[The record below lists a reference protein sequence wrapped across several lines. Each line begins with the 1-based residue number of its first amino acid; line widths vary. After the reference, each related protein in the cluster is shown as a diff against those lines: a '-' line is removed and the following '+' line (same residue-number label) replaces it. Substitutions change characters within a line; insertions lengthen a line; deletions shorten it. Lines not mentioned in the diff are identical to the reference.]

1 MKLLRTVLVLLICL
15 IGMTSMTSDNS
26 SEWVSLFDGK
36 TLNGWKA
43 AEHPGT
49 FTVADGA
56 IVVYGDRAHL
66 FYEGA
71 VNNHDFKN
79 FELKLK
85 VMTFPGANSGIF
97 IHTAYQQEGWPSK
110 GYEVQVNNTQSDW
123 RRTASIYAVQDVK
136 EVYMKDNEW
145 FDMHITVQGKRITVK
160 LNDNVVND
168 FTEGENGRL
177 TGGTVAL
184 QGHDPGSKVMYKDIM
199 IKILPD

>member
-15 IGMTSMTSDNS
+15 IGMTSMKSDNS

-71 VNNHDFKN
+71 VNNHDFNN

-177 TGGTVAL
+177 TGGTIAL

-199 IKILPD
+199 IKVLPD

>member
-15 IGMTSMTSDNS
+15 IGMTSMTSDNL

-97 IHTAYQQEGWPSK
+97 IHTVYQQEGWPSK

>member
-1 MKLLRTVLVLLICL
+1 MKFTITTVALLIL
-15 IGMTSMTSDNS
+15 FVAFSAMKSDNV
-26 SEWVSLFDGK
+26 EWISLFDGK
-36 TLNGWKA
+36 TLTGWKA

-66 FYEGA
+66 FYDGA
-71 VNNHDFKN
+71 VNNHNFTN

-85 VMTFPGANSGIF
+85 VMTFPGANSGVF
-97 IHTAYQQEGWPSK
+97 IHTAYQEEGWPAK

-160 LNDNVVND
+160 LNDKVVND

-177 TGGTVAL
+177 TGGTIAL
-184 QGHDPGSKVMYKDIM
+184 QGHDPGSKVMYRDIM

>member
-1 MKLLRTVLVLLICL
+1 MKFLRSVLVLLISL
-15 IGMTSMTSDNS
+15 IGMTSMKSDYS

-71 VNNHDFKN
+71 VNHHDFKN

-97 IHTAYQQEGWPSK
+97 IHTAYQEEGWPSK

-145 FDMHITVQGKRITVK
+145 FDMHVTVQGKRITVK
-160 LNDNVVND
+160 LNGNVVND

-177 TGGTVAL
+177 TGGTIAL

>member
-1 MKLLRTVLVLLICL
+1 MKFLRISIVLVITLI
-15 IGMTSMTSDNS
+15 SMSSMKSDIS
-26 SEWVSLFDGK
+26 ADWVSLFDGK

-49 FTVADGA
+49 FTVSDGA
-56 IVVYGDRAHL
+56 IVVHGDRAHL
-66 FYEGA
+66 FYDGT
-71 VNNHDFKN
+71 VNDHSFKN

-85 VMTFPGANSGIF
+85 VMTTPGANSGIF
-97 IHTAYQQEGWPSK
+97 IHTTYQEEGWPSK

-160 LNDNVVND
+160 LNDKVVND

-177 TGGTVAL
+177 TGGTIAL

-199 IKILPD
+199 IKVLPD

>member
-1 MKLLRTVLVLLICL
+1 MKLLRTSIVLVISLV
-15 IGMTSMTSDNS
+15 GMSSMKSGHS
-26 SEWVSLFDGK
+26 AEWVSLFDGK

-43 AEHPGT
+43 AEHPAT
-49 FTVADGA
+49 FTVSNGA
-56 IVVYGDRAHL
+56 IVVHGDRAHL
-66 FYEGA
+66 FYDGA
-71 VNNHDFKN
+71 VNDHFFKN

-85 VMTFPGANSGIF
+85 VMTAPGANSGIF
-97 IHTAYQQEGWPSK
+97 IHTTYQEEGWPSK

-160 LNDNVVND
+160 LNDKVVND

-177 TGGTVAL
+177 TGGTIAL
-184 QGHDPGSKVMYKDIM
+184 QGHDPGSKVMYRDIM
-199 IKILPD
+199 IKVLPD

>member
-1 MKLLRTVLVLLICL
+1 MKFTITTLASLILLVAFSAMR
-15 IGMTSMTSDNS
+15 SDNA
-26 SEWVSLFDGK
+26 EWISLFDGK

-71 VNNHDFKN
+71 VNNHNFTN

-85 VMTFPGANSGIF
+85 VMTFPGANSGVF
-97 IHTAYQQEGWPSK
+97 IHTAYQDEGWPAK

-145 FDMHITVQGKRITVK
+145 FDMHIIVQGKRIIVK
-160 LNDNVVND
+160 LNDKVVND

-177 TGGTVAL
+177 TGGTFAL
-184 QGHDPGSKVMYKDIM
+184 QGHDPGSKVMYKDILVRV
-199 IKILPD
+199 LPD

>member
-1 MKLLRTVLVLLICL
+1 MKLLRSVLVLLISL
-15 IGMTSMTSDNS
+15 IGMTSMKSDNS

-71 VNNHDFKN
+71 VNHHDFKN

-97 IHTAYQQEGWPSK
+97 IHTAYQEEGWPSK

-145 FDMHITVQGKRITVK
+145 FDMHVAVQGKRITVK
-160 LNDNVVND
+160 LNGNVVND

-177 TGGTVAL
+177 TGGTIAL

>member
-15 IGMTSMTSDNS
+15 IGMTSIKSDNS

-36 TLNGWKA
+36 TLAGWKA

-79 FELKLK
+79 FELRLK

-97 IHTAYQQEGWPSK
+97 IHTKYQEEGWPSK

-136 EVYMKDNEW
+136 EVSMKDNEW

-177 TGGTVAL
+177 TGGTIAL

>member
-1 MKLLRTVLVLLICL
+1 MKSLRTASVLLITL
-15 IGMTSMTSDNS
+15 ICMTSMKSDKPA
-26 SEWVSLFDGK
+26 EWISLFDGK

-71 VNNHDFKN
+71 VNNHSFKN

-97 IHTAYQQEGWPSK
+97 IHTAYQEEGWPSK

-145 FDMHITVQGKRITVK
+145 FDMHIAVQGKRIIVK
-160 LNDNVVND
+160 LNGKVVND

-177 TGGTVAL
+177 TGGTIAL
-184 QGHDPGSKVMYKDIM
+184 QGHDPGSKVMYKDILL
-199 IKILPD
+199 KVLPD